1 MFELYEPEH
10 QAYVSLLLLSFC
22 RLISYNVNGNVTKF
36 SQFGQS
42 HGSQNC
48 QVGWF
53 SVRSCFDSRDGIR
66 VEFQYHLKDDLLL
79 VASKKTSGEIKICR
93 TQCQFYACVFS
104 NIFLSGYPQNHLH
117 IKALRLFPRDFY
129 CQCGL
134 FS

>member
-1 MFELYEPEH
+1 MFELYKPEH

-22 RLISYNVNGNVTKF
+22 RSISYNVNGNVAKF

-42 HGSQNC
+42 HGSQNR

-66 VEFQYHLKDDLLL
+66 VEFQHHLIL

-93 TQCQFYACVFS
+93 NQCKFYACVFF
-104 NIFLSGYPQNHLH
+104 NIFLSG
-117 IKALRLFPRDFY
+117 
-129 CQCGL
+129 
-134 FS
+134 